1 MTIFASLEWT
11 NFSHRRWVEGIGG
24 RGGSKIS
31 EQLFFCMSYKKWMPA
46 LSKKWVSAQSKLPN
60 SDVQN
65 ISCENWNQIIS
76 GYLCME
82 NHRWIARKLD
92 KCDICP
98 NQCSTILTTG
108 CWERLETLYLAYV
121 FYSTLPPPL
130 CHPIFLSFHFLQF
143 FLHEMDEYAKLFGTG
158 PTGVFCHMTI
168 CIEEYF
174 NPMNS
179 QVLSLEK
186 RFAVIFPMGKSH
198 RRNVV
203 FESSKRPNFFFHKAI
218 RPECP

>member
-92 KCDICP
+92 KCDVCP

-121 FYSTLPPPL
+121 FYSTLPPPIMPPHISFFSL
-130 CHPIFLSFHFLQF
+130 PSVFFTWNGWICQVIWHRPDGCVLSHDH
-143 FLHEMDEYAKLFGTG
+143 LHW
-158 PTGVFCHMTI
+158 GVFQSDEFTSVVSREEI
-168 CIEEYF
+168 CSYFSDGEITPEECCF
-174 NPMNS
+174 WEFKETKFLFS
-179 QVLSLEK
+179 Q
-186 RFAVIFPMGKSH
+186 GH
-198 RRNVV
+198 
-203 FESSKRPNFFFHKAI
+203 
-218 RPECP
+218 